1 MLSVWAVGF
10 VHTAVASLLYARAGE
25 GVVFV
30 YLFVALYR
38 ICDCREE
45 NMMIDLPFIL
55 SRRRSNKVWKGGQA
69 WSL

>member
-10 VHTAVASLLYARAGE
+10 VRTAVASLFYARAGE

-38 ICDCREE
+38 I
-45 NMMIDLPFIL
+45 
-55 SRRRSNKVWKGGQA
+55 
-69 WSL
+69 